1 VTGDGRLGLP
11 PYMTDFMTGFH
22 NVTIFLSSYDTGLN
36 LTITNGTAS
45 AGNASLGNIFDQ
57 EPDSTVKHV
66 NWIWP
71 SCLVG
76 DGGSSDSTRRGDY
89 NITIQ
94 QNFRLNGTD
103 FFTIFDLPISVTN
116 SISEDSNRPSCDELN
131 NPLLSDPLN
140 ASSAVIPIPYLN
152 GAGVDNTAKNG
163 FGAMKPVA
171 TPENGIDSG
180 GAVAIMSLGALYFTL
195 IIGAFLVL

>member
-1 VTGDGRLGLP
+1 
-11 PYMTDFMTGFH
+11 MTT
-22 NVTIFLSSYDTGLN
+22 SSASGMCVASSLCSEGVNKPSVSTL
-36 LTITNGTAS
+36 ITNARGGRVAMTA
-45 AGNASLGNIFDQ
+45 ARAVD
-57 EPDSTVKHV
+57 
-66 NWIWP
+66 
-71 SCLVG
+71 CAVG

>member
-1 VTGDGRLGLP
+1 MQDFLQVALDVTGDGRLGLP

-89 NITIQ
+89 NVSSVLASETKALFSVNSLVVDHHPTKLSIEWD
-94 QNFRLNGTD
+94 R
-103 FFTIFDLPISVTN
+103 FFHHI
-116 SISEDSNRPSCDELN
+116 
-131 NPLLSDPLN
+131 
-140 ASSAVIPIPYLN
+140 
-152 GAGVDNTAKNG
+152 
-163 FGAMKPVA
+163 
-171 TPENGIDSG
+171 
-180 GAVAIMSLGALYFTL
+180 
-195 IIGAFLVL
+195 